1 MSNMKPSEIGLSR
14 AKLVISAL
22 TIEDTN
28 HLLAYRCRR
37 AGVPCAIHAF
47 DMGLVDDLLDL
58 DTTCLITAAVDA
70 AIYQRK
76 LLQEEGILRS

>member
-1 MSNMKPSEIGLSR
+1 
-14 AKLVISAL
+14 
-22 TIEDTN
+22 
-28 HLLAYRCRR
+28 
-37 AGVPCAIHAF
+37 
-47 DMGLVDDLLDL
+47 MGLVDDLLDL